1 MTKLKEVH
9 CGDNLMKNTE
19 PARGEPHSRGAIGRR
34 AIVKSGLGVGLAL
47 GLSPAAASAQDDPAS
62 VRPKAGD
69 LLVRVDD
76 PSLKPLRADDIA
88 PGMTQVMAW
97 AMDPTEK
104 IVRRG
109 SRLNRIMLLRLDEAV
124 LVGETKAR
132 AAAGVVAYTAICTHT
147 GCDVS
152 DWLADEDCSPA
163 RAISRN
169 TTPRTAPASSMDPR
183 RARCRRCRSGSPTD
197 SWSSPDRSRLA

>member
-1 MTKLKEVH
+1 
-9 CGDNLMKNTE
+9 MKKNQSTS
-19 PARGEPHSRGAIGRR
+19 GEPKTSGAIGRR
-34 AIVKSGLGVGLAL
+34 AIVKGGLGVGLAL
-47 GLSPAAASAQDDPAS
+47 GLSPAAAIGQDDPAS

-76 PSLKPLRADDIA
+76 PALKPLRADDIA
-88 PGMTQVMAW
+88 PGTAQIMAW

-109 SRLNRIMLLRLDEAV
+109 SRLNRVMLLRLDEAV

-152 DWLADEDCSPA
+152 DWLTDDGLLSCPCHFSKYDPKNGASVIDGPAPRPLPALPLRIADGQLVVAGPFTARVTFDPA
-163 RAISRN
+163 
-169 TTPRTAPASSMDPR
+169 
-183 RARCRRCRSGSPTD
+183 
-197 SWSSPDRSRLA
+197 

>member
-1 MTKLKEVH
+1 M
-9 CGDNLMKNTE
+9 GKNE
-19 PARGEPHSRGAIGRR
+19 PASREPVSTGTIGRR
-34 AIVKSGLGVGLAL
+34 TIVKGGLGVGLAL
-47 GLSPAAASAQDDPAS
+47 GVSPAVVMAQDDPAS

-76 PSLKPLRADDIA
+76 PSLQPLRADDIA
-88 PGMTQVMAW
+88 PGMAQVMAW

-109 SRLNRIMLLRLDEAV
+109 SRLNRVMLLRLDEAA

-152 DWLADEDCSPA
+152 DWLTGEGLLSCPCHFSKY
-163 RAISRN
+163 
-169 TTPRTAPASSMDPR
+169 DPR
-183 RARCRRCRSGSPTD
+183 NGASVIDGPAPRPLPALPLRIADGQLVVAGPFTARITFDP
-197 SWSSPDRSRLA
+197 A